1 MEEQQYKELSELVS
15 RDISIEKLRLEVY
28 DHICS
33 CIEYLMEQ
41 GEDYESAKQSALSEL
56 APKGLHHIEQETF
69 ILLTLTNSFIM
80 KKLMYFCG
88 LFATL
93 FILTGFV
100 VRWMHWPGATAFM
113 FMGNSFLFLTMLFS
127 ASNLIMNR
135 KKLSSLQIAQSG
147 IGILSG
153 ILISVGTL
161 FKIFHFPTANIQVMM
176 GMCLLIAIVVPSY
189 FWQFYKR
196 SVLTTS

>member
-1 MEEQQYKELSELVS
+1 MEAFQYEELFEQVKTE
-15 RDISIEKLRLEVY
+15 ISSEKLRLEIY

-33 CIEYLMEQ
+33 CIEFLMEQ
-41 GEDYESAKQSALSEL
+41 GSDYNSAKQTALMEL

-88 LFATL
+88 FFATM

-127 ASNLIMNR
+127 ASNLFLNR
-135 KKLSSLQIAQSG
+135 KNLSTLQIAQSG

-153 ILISVGTL
+153 ALIAVGTL
-161 FKIFHFPTANIQVMM
+161 FKIFHLPTANIQVML
-176 GMCLLIAIVVPSY
+176 GMCLLIAVVVPSY

-196 SVLTTS
+196 SVLASS

>member
-1 MEEQQYKELSELVS
+1 MIERQYEELFEMVTSE
-15 RDISIEKLRLEVY
+15 ISSEKLRLEVY
-28 DHICS
+28 DHVCS
-33 CIEYLMEQ
+33 CIEFLMDQ
-41 GEDYESAKQSALSEL
+41 GADFDSAKAEALLEL
-56 APKGLHHIEQETF
+56 APRGLHHIEQETF
-69 ILLTLTNSFIM
+69 ILLTLTISFIM

-113 FMGNSFLFLTMLFS
+113 FMGNSFLFLTMIFS
-127 ASNLIMNR
+127 ASNLIVNR

-153 ILISVGTL
+153 ALISVGTL
-161 FKIFHFPTANIQVMM
+161 FKIFHLPTANIQVML
-176 GMCLLIAIVVPSY
+176 GMCLLIAVVVPSY